1 MSELPYLA
9 ATELRQH
16 YLSGVLSPVEV
27 AIALLE
33 RIDKLNTTL
42 NAYVTVT
49 AEHASD
55 AVASATGM
63 ASPHANV
70 TPSGTLVK

>member
-16 YLSGVLSPVEV
+16 YLSGALSPVEV

-49 AEHASD
+49 AELALKQARAAEARYAAGAPLH
-55 AVASATGM
+55 
-63 ASPHANV
+63 
-70 TPSGTLVK
+70 